1 MQEGCL
7 DKQASIAI
15 AIGRHRH
22 ASRAGDVLFFGR
34 AGILRY
40 RLKQP

>member
-1 MQEGCL
+1 MQEGRL
-7 DKQASIAI
+7 DKQASIAV
-15 AIGRHRH
+15 GRHRH
-22 ASRAGDVLFFGR
+22 ASRAGDVLFFGC